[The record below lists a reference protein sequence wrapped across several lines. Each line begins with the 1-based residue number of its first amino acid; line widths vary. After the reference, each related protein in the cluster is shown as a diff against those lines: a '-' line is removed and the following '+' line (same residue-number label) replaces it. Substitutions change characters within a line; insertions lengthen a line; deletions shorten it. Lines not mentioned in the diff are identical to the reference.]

1 MRSKCWHVATRIG
14 VSAAVILGLSACSAT
29 SPGKGPKSPMAAP
42 DETPVPTVPPH
53 APTPVP
59 TASPSA
65 ASPAGTPVKAE
76 PGKPIGPVISFFG
89 AVRADG
95 TSVDPESVDSKGI
108 PTYLS
113 SGGSGFTLVVEAKPG
128 LSGLEPA
135 RRLMAYEAG
144 NPKSRPDLE
153 IESNR
158 DMGDG
163 SPAVC
168 DQMKPEI
175 GGIPGI
181 QPPSFAETQRISDA
195 INDLSC
201 RFETHVQ
208 PDDAC
213 TVEKN
218 GDFAFMSK
226 DSTTQYCML
235 VARAWGFPTGDTLL
249 SVRVRDTQGN
259 PGPVKQMRVR
269 RPAQPPQPKKK

>member
-1 MRSKCWHVATRIG
+1 MRSECWQVVTRIG
-14 VSAAVILGLSACSAT
+14 VSAVVMLALSACSAT
-29 SPGKGPKSPMAAP
+29 APGKGPKAPMAAP
-42 DETPVPTVPPH
+42 YETPVPTVPPYT
-53 APTPVP
+53 PTPP
-59 TASPSA
+59 PEASPVSA
-65 ASPAGTPVKAE
+65 PATRQQVKAE
-76 PGKPIGPVISFFG
+76 PGKPIGPIISFFG

-95 TSVDPESVDSKGI
+95 TSVEPQSVDRKGI

-113 SGGSGFTLVVEAKPG
+113 SGGSGFMLVVEAKPG
-128 LSGLEPA
+128 LSGFEPA

-153 IESNR
+153 IETSR

-163 SPAVC
+163 SRAVC
-168 DQMKPEI
+168 DQMRPDI

-181 QPPSFAETQRISDA
+181 NPPNFAETQQISDA

-213 TVEKN
+213 TVDKN

-235 VARAWGFPTGDTLL
+235 VARAWAFPKGVTLL
-249 SVRVRDTQGN
+249 SVRVRDTEGN
-259 PGPVKQMRVR
+259 PGPVKEMQIR
-269 RPAQPPQPKKK
+269 RPAERPTRKKK

>member
-1 MRSKCWHVATRIG
+1 MRSECWHRVTRIG
-14 VSAAVILGLSACSAT
+14 MSAAVVLALSACSAT
-29 SPGKGPKSPMAAP
+29 SPGKGPKAPMAAP
-42 DETPVPTVPPH
+42 TDTPVPTVAPYT
-53 APTPVP
+53 PTPVP
-59 TASPSA
+59 TAAPGA
-65 ASPAGTPVKAE
+65 AGASGKPVKAE
-76 PGKPIGPVISFFG
+76 PGKPIGPIISFFG

-95 TSVDPESVDSKGI
+95 TSVDPESVDKKGV

-113 SGGSGFTLVVEAKPG
+113 SGGSGFMLVVEAKPG
-128 LSGLEPA
+128 LSSFEPA
-135 RRLMAYEAG
+135 RRLMAYEPG

-153 IESNR
+153 IETSR

-181 QPPSFAETQRISDA
+181 NPPNFAETQRISDA

-213 TVEKN
+213 TVEKS

-235 VARAWGFPTGDTLL
+235 VARAWSFPTGDTLL

-259 PGPVKQMRVR
+259 PGPVKQMRIR
-269 RPAQPPQPKKK
+269 RPVQSQPKKK

>member
-1 MRSKCWHVATRIG
+1 
-14 VSAAVILGLSACSAT
+14 
-29 SPGKGPKSPMAAP
+29 MAAP
-42 DETPVPTVPPH
+42 EETPVPTVPPYT
-53 APTPVP
+53 PTPPP
-59 TASPSA
+59 TASQ
-65 ASPAGTPVKAE
+65 SPATTPVKAE
-76 PGKPIGPVISFFG
+76 PGKPIGPAISFFG

-95 TSVDPESVDSKGI
+95 NSVEPESVDSKGI

-113 SGGSGFTLVVEAKPG
+113 SGGSGFMLVVEAKPG
-128 LSGLEPA
+128 LSGFQPA

-153 IESNR
+153 IESSR
-158 DMGDG
+158 DMGNG
-163 SPAVC
+163 SAAVC
-168 DQMKPEI
+168 DQTRPDI

-213 TVEKN
+213 TVDKS

-259 PGPVKQMRVR
+259 PGPVKQMRLR
-269 RPAQPPQPKKK
+269 RPAEPPKPKQK

>member
-1 MRSKCWHVATRIG
+1 ME
-14 VSAAVILGLSACSAT
+14 
-29 SPGKGPKSPMAAP
+29 
-42 DETPVPTVPPH
+42 DYQETPVPTVPPSTPTPLPEPGSSPT
-53 APTPVP
+53 APT
-59 TASPSA
+59 
-65 ASPAGTPVKAE
+65 GTPVKAE
-76 PGKPIGPVISFFG
+76 PGKPIGPVVTFFG

-95 TSVDPESVDSKGI
+95 NSVEPESVDRKGI

-113 SGGSGFTLVVEAKPG
+113 SGGSGFTLVVESKPG
-128 LSGLEPA
+128 LSGFAPA
-135 RRLMAYEAG
+135 RRLSAYEAG

-168 DQMKPEI
+168 DQMRPNI

-181 QPPSFAETQRISDA
+181 HPPSFAETQRISDA
-195 INDLSC
+195 INDLAC

-213 TVEKN
+213 TVDQS

-226 DSTTQYCML
+226 ESTTQFCML

-259 PGPVKQMRVR
+259 PGPVKQMRLR
-269 RPAQPPQPKKK
+269 RPPGPPTPKKK